1 MAEAGWLRAQ
11 FTRGGGRMLSELDV
25 CFSVSRFSALQP
37 FPLVILTFYFLLRTS
52 YFLHVRTP
60 TSFLELNARRNVE
73 FGVIL
78 CREKCSYGQTAP
90 NAFLAFQ
97 ENPRSIGFTCMFWG
111 YLRARVIAL
120 NLLYAYI
127 KSRYCGMRRHILS
140 RGGNYCVILIREQ
153 QWAAD
158 GYCKDY

>member
-1 MAEAGWLRAQ
+1 MAEAGWTPAQ
-11 FTRGGGRMLSELDV
+11 FTRGGGRKLSELDV
-25 CFSVSRFSALQP
+25 CFSVFGFSGLQP
-37 FPLVILTFYFLLRTS
+37 FPFVILTS

-60 TSFLELNARRNVE
+60 TSFLELNARRNVK

-111 YLRARVIAL
+111 YLHARVIAL

-140 RGGNYCVILIREQ
+140 RGGNYGVILIREQ